1 MSICGEGINQART
14 VFLVEKVWE
23 FTGDYGKI
31 GGIRREEKLREVR
44 KKRYTVVMTNRRAKR
59 WTRRRLLSLGVP
71 AVLVPGLLI
80 AMALGWNP
88 TKLTSVK
95 NYQQVKTIFP
105 ASGIVTEVTDGD
117 TFSLQNGVGVRL
129 IGIDAPNRG
138 EGKWEEAREALT
150 TLIDGKRVYLE
161 YDRYQDDKYGR
172 VLAWVWV
179 DCEQTPT
186 FLPADYMH
194 LTYNSSREGLKENP
208 EGCKKGKLA
217 NEEMVREG
225 LASAEMYKER
235 GELKY
240 EERLGGIKGR

>member
-1 MSICGEGINQART
+1 MALGI
-14 VFLVEKVWE
+14 
-23 FTGDYGKI
+23 
-31 GGIRREEKLREVR
+31 
-44 KKRYTVVMTNRRAKR
+44 
-59 WTRRRLLSLGVP
+59 P
-71 AVLVPGLLI
+71 AVLIPGMLI
-80 AMALGWNP
+80 AMALGWHP

-105 ASGIVTEVTDGD
+105 TSGTVTEVTDGD

-138 EGKWEEAREALT
+138 EARWEEARDV
-150 TLIDGKRVYLE
+150 LIGLISDKRVFLE

-208 EGCKKGKLA
+208 KGCKKGKLA
-217 NEEMVREG
+217 NEEMVKKG
-225 LASAEMYKER
+225 LASAETYKER

-240 EERLGGIKGR
+240 EGRIGR